1 MSKKINQLDA
11 LTDNQAND
19 STKLFALADPTT
31 GTAYK
36 VTLSQAR
43 DIFATKKYKY
53 VATGSEGTTITISEL
68 AGMEILLVVRESGPL
83 FEVDSS
89 PSSSEFT
96 WDNADIVL
104 GTATNTNERFLIHYR
119 KV

>member
-19 STKLFALADPTT
+19 DARLLLMGDPTS
-31 GTAYK
+31 GQSYK
-36 VTLSQAR
+36 ITMAQAR
-43 DIFATKKYKY
+43 AIFATRAVKY
-53 VATGSEGTTITISEL
+53 VATGSEGSTLTISEL

-83 FEVDSS
+83 FEVNAAPD
-89 PSSSEFT
+89 SSEFT
-96 WDNADIVL
+96 WDNTNIGL
-104 GTATNTNERFLIHYR
+104 GAPTNTNERFLIHYR